1 MTDRDGGPAAKETGE
16 ETAPPSLREWRERVE
31 FERRLV
37 HTGGT
42 LYVVPYLLG
51 WLSWTETAGLLVVGV
66 AVVGI
71 LEALRLSDNAGP
83 LAPLYAAL
91 VREYEADGVAG
102 YALYQ
107 ISMAAVAILAV
118 PAVGV
123 LSPTLAIPA
132 MWMLSLGDPVSGAL
146 GDNGATEFKRPAVWA
161 AMFVTCAAIAAV
173 FTVPAFGTTA
183 GLAVAAAGAAGATVA
198 DGVPPLIRGVPVD
211 DNLTIPPAAALLMVV
226 ALALV
231 G

>member
-1 MTDRDGGPAAKETGE
+1 M
-16 ETAPPSLREWRERVE
+16 E

-37 HTGGT
+37 HAGGS
-42 LYVVPYLLG
+42 LYVAPYLLG
-51 WLSWTETAGLLVVGV
+51 WLSWAETAALVVVGV
-66 AVVGI
+66 AIVGA

-107 ISMAAVAILAV
+107 ISMAAVAVLAV

-146 GDNGATEFKRPAVWA
+146 GDNGPTEFKRPAVWA
-161 AMFVTCAAIAAV
+161 AMFVTCTVIAAV

-183 GLAVAAAGAAGATVA
+183 GFAVAAAGAAGATIA

-211 DNLTIPPAAALLMVV
+211 DNLTIPPAAALLMAV
-226 ALALV
+226 ALSLV